1 MAGAAGMT
9 GPGYLLGPALMPVS
23 PGGKADQVQ
32 KFPPKFAKSSNLCGS
47 AAWPSTLRAGTK
59 PGERWIMSEQKSR
72 GQFYLLAEKRFL
84 PFFITQFLGAFNDN
98 VFKNALIIMIAF
110 QGAQFSQVNPDILTN
125 LSAGLFVLPFF
136 LFSATAGQWIDKYEK
151 SRSIR
156 AIKLLEVIIMLCAA
170 WAFVAG
176 ELYWLIALL
185 FLMGAQSSFFG
196 PAKYSYIP
204 QHLTSVELVAGN
216 ALVQSGTFIAI
227 LMGTMLGGILIAS
240 EAGRQQVAVVL
251 VVLAVL
257 GYLASR
263 LIPLTPTLQPGLEI
277 NWNPLS
283 ETWRNIRFIKQNRT
297 VFLSV
302 LGISWFW
309 FLGATYLVQL
319 PNYTRVALAGN
330 AHVVTLMLTL
340 FTIGIGAGS
349 LLCNRL
355 SGHKIELGLVPL
367 GSIGLTLFGLD
378 LFLAKP
384 GVVSEVLMEPTEF
397 IRQAGSMRVMMD
409 VVLIG
414 IFGGF
419 YIVPLFSLVQE
430 RSEAAH
436 LSRVIAGNNILNAL
450 LMVISAIFAIV
461 MLDAGLSIAQL
472 FMVVA
477 VLNAAVAL
485 YIYTLVPEF
494 FMRFLVW
501 MLIHSVY
508 RVGKSGLENI
518 PDQGPAVLV
527 CNHVSFVDA
536 MIIAGC
542 IRRPVRF
549 VMYYKIFQLPVLNFV
564 FRTAGAIPIAGRNEH
579 PELMAQA
586 FAKIEAA
593 LKAGELVC
601 IFPEGKLTTD
611 GEINVFKPGIRH
623 IIDATPV
630 PVVPI
635 ALKGLWGSVFS
646 RKSDFILRRLY
657 RGLRSRIDL
666 IAAPPVMP
674 DQVTVEGLQQ
684 QVLSLLEQDRR

>member
-1 MAGAAGMT
+1 
-9 GPGYLLGPALMPVS
+9 
-23 PGGKADQVQ
+23 
-32 KFPPKFAKSSNLCGS
+32 
-47 AAWPSTLRAGTK
+47 
-59 PGERWIMSEQKSR
+59 MSEQAPR

-98 VFKNALIIMIAF
+98 VFKNALIILIAF
-110 QGAQFSQVNPDILTN
+110 QGAQFSETNPNVLIN

-136 LFSATAGQWIDKYEK
+136 LFSATAGQWIEKNEK

-156 AIKLLEVIIMLCAA
+156 RIKLLEVFIMLCAA
-170 WAFVAG
+170 YAFVAG

-185 FLMGAQSSFFG
+185 FLMGTQSSFFG

-204 QHLTSVELVAGN
+204 QHLSATELVAGN
-216 ALVQSGTFIAI
+216 ALVQSGTFVAI
-227 LMGTMLGGILIAS
+227 LLGTMLGGILIAG
-240 EAGRQQVAVVL
+240 EAGREQVALVV
-251 VVLAVL
+251 VVLALL
-257 GYLASR
+257 GYIAS
-263 LIPLTPTLQPGLEI
+263 LLVPNTPSLQPELKI

-283 ETWRNIRFIKQNRT
+283 ETWRNIRFIKQDRT

-319 PNYTRVALAGN
+319 PGYTRVALGGD

-355 SGHKIELGLVPL
+355 SGHKVELGLVPL

-378 LFLAKP
+378 LYFAQP
-384 GVVSEVLMEPTEF
+384 DVLVGELMAPAEF
-397 IRQAGSMRVMMD
+397 IRQTGSMRIMAD
-409 VVLIG
+409 VILIG

-430 RSEAAH
+430 RSKAAH
-436 LSRVIAGNNILNAL
+436 LSRIIAGNNILNAL
-450 LMVISAIFAIV
+450 LMVMSAVFAIG

-472 FMVVA
+472 FLVVA

-501 MLIHSVY
+501 LLIHSIY
-508 RVGKSGLENI
+508 RVGKTGLENI
-518 PDQGPAVLV
+518 QDKGAVVLV

-549 VMYYKIFQLPVLNFV
+549 VMYYKIYQLPVLNFV
-564 FRTAGAIPIAGRNEH
+564 FRTAGVIPIAGRNEN
-579 PELMAQA
+579 PELMEQA
-586 FAKIEAA
+586 FAKVASA
-593 LKAGELVC
+593 LNEGEVVC
-601 IFPEGKLTTD
+601 IFPEGKLTSD
-611 GEINVFKPGIRH
+611 GAMNVFKPGIKR
-623 IIDATPV
+623 IIETTPV
-630 PVVPI
+630 PVIPM

-646 RKSDFILRRLY
+646 RQKNFFLRRLY
-657 RGLRSRIDL
+657 QGLRSRIDL
-666 IAAPPVMP
+666 VVGTPIAAEH
-674 DQVTVEGLQQ
+674 VTVEGLQA
-684 QVLSLLEQDRR
+684 QVTKLIND

>member
-1 MAGAAGMT
+1 
-9 GPGYLLGPALMPVS
+9 
-23 PGGKADQVQ
+23 
-32 KFPPKFAKSSNLCGS
+32 
-47 AAWPSTLRAGTK
+47 
-59 PGERWIMSEQKSR
+59 MSEQPSR

-84 PFFITQFLGAFNDN
+84 PFFVTQFLGAFNDN

-110 QGAQFSQVNPDILTN
+110 QGAQFSQVNPDVLTN

-136 LFSATAGQWIDKYEK
+136 LFSATAGQWIDKNEK
-151 SRSIR
+151 SQSIR
-156 AIKLLEVIIMLCAA
+156 SIKLLEVFIMLCAA
-170 WAFVAG
+170 YAFLAG

-185 FLMGAQSSFFG
+185 FLMGTQSSFFG

-204 QHLTSVELVAGN
+204 QHLSDAELVAGN
-216 ALVQSGTFIAI
+216 ALVQSGTFVAI
-227 LMGTMLGGILIAS
+227 LLGTMLGGILIAS
-240 EAGRQQVAVVL
+240 EAGRELVALVV
-251 VVLAVL
+251 VVLALL

-263 LIPLTPTLQPGLEI
+263 LIPVTPSLQPELKI

-355 SGHKIELGLVPL
+355 SGHKVELGLVPL
-367 GSIGLTLFGLD
+367 GSIGLTVFGLD
-378 LFLAKP
+378 LYFAQPDVIASTL
-384 GVVSEVLMEPTEF
+384 LEPADF
-397 IRQAGSMRVMMD
+397 IRRTGSVRVMAD

-450 LMVISAIFAIV
+450 LMVISAVFAII

-501 MLIHSVY
+501 MLIHSIY
-508 RVGKSGLENI
+508 RVGKTGLENI
-518 PDQGPAVLV
+518 PEQGPAVLV
-527 CNHVSFVDA
+527 CNHVSYVDA

-542 IRRPVRF
+542 LRRPVRF
-549 VMYYKIFQLPVLNFV
+549 VMYYKIYQLPVLNFV
-564 FRTAGAIPIAGRNEH
+564 FRTAGVIPIAGRNEN
-579 PELMAQA
+579 PELMEQA
-586 FAKIEAA
+586 FAKVEAA
-593 LKAGELVC
+593 LHAGEVVC
-601 IFPEGKLTTD
+601 IFPEGKLTSD
-611 GEINVFKPGIRH
+611 GEMNIFKPGIKR
-623 IIDATPV
+623 IIETTPV
-630 PVVPI
+630 PVI
-635 ALKGLWGSVFS
+635 AMALKGLWGSAFS
-646 RKSDFILRRLY
+646 RKKDYILRRLY
-657 RGLRSRIDL
+657 RGIRSRIDL
-666 IAAPPVMP
+666 IIAAPLAPER
-674 DQVTVEGLQQ
+674 VTLEGLQK
-684 QVLSLLEQDRR
+684 QVASLLE